1 MRVLA
6 MNCENCDYELV
17 DFEEDY
23 FLCPKCGNI
32 IVENSIK
39 VKSKQLI
46 INYASEFQKKVR
58 ILTKISESLS
68 LFPFILFFLFMFT
81 LFGFGTLPLDVLKSG
96 NHVGGFKGEFP
107 PAIIINGIYW
117 ATEKNRINFSRKIF
131 GYKYFS
137 PYRIYVYRAVRFV
150 VYIICFYLIFK
161 YIDDFL
167 IPYIIENSRDD
178 LAPNSL
184 ALAIKNEKFACTFI
198 LVYSF
203 ISHIIIDIIDIYAEN
218 CAYNINQEIKKYCE
232 YY

>member
-46 INYASEFQKKVR
+46 INYASEFQKKVK

-137 PYRIYVYRAVRFV
+137 PYRIYVYRVVRIAL
-150 VYIICFYLIFK
+150 YIFSIYLVSK
-161 YIDDFL
+161 YVDFFI
-167 IPYIIENSRDD
+167 IPYIMEHHYENLPLDK
-178 LAPNSL
+178 L
-184 ALAIKNEKFACTFI
+184 ALAIKNERLGCQI
-198 LVYSF
+198 LVIYSF
-203 ISHIIIDIIDIYAEN
+203 ITHIIIEIIDIYVKN

>member
-1 MRVLA
+1 ML
-6 MNCENCDYELV
+6 Y
-17 DFEEDY
+17 
-23 FLCPKCGNI
+23 
-32 IVENSIK
+32 
-39 VKSKQLI
+39 
-46 INYASEFQKKVR
+46 
-58 ILTKISESLS
+58 ISSAFISSL
-68 LFPFILFFLFMFT
+68 
-81 LFGFGTLPLDVLKSG
+81 
-96 NHVGGFKGEFP
+96 
-107 PAIIINGIYW
+107 
-117 ATEKNRINFSRKIF
+117 
-131 GYKYFS
+131 
-137 PYRIYVYRAVRFV
+137 
-150 VYIICFYLIFK
+150 K